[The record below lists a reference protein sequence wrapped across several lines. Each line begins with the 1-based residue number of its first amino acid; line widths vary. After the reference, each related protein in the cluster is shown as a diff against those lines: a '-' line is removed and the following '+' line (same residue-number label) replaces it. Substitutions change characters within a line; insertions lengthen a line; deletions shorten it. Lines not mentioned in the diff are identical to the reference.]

1 MHLRNLRTLA
11 AVLGCASA
19 LLALPASAKAA
30 DADNDEFSAMRVR
43 RITPLIP
50 VGKLVLQAT
59 DGRSIRL
66 SDYRGKAVLV
76 EFFLTN

>member
-30 DADNDEFSAMRVR
+30 DAANDEFSAMRVR
-43 RITPLIP
+43 RITPP
-50 VGKLVLQAT
+50 MPAGKLVLQAT

>member
-1 MHLRNLRTLA
+1 MHLRYLRSLA

-19 LLALPASAKAA
+19 LAALPASAKAA
-30 DADNDEFSAMRVR
+30 DAANDEFSGMRVR
-43 RITPLIP
+43 RITPPIP
-50 VGKLVLQAT
+50 AGKLVLQAT

>member
-1 MHLRNLRTLA
+1 MHLRDLRSLA
-11 AVLGCASA
+11 VVLACACA
-19 LLALPASAKAA
+19 LVALPASAKAA

-43 RITPLIP
+43 RITPQMP
-50 VGKLVLQAT
+50 AGKLVLQAT

>member
-66 SDYRGKAVLV
+66 SDYRGKALLV

>member
-1 MHLRNLRTLA
+1 MHLRYLRSLA

-19 LLALPASAKAA
+19 LAALPASSKAA
-30 DADNDEFSAMRVR
+30 DAANDEFSAMRVR
-43 RITPLIP
+43 RITPPIP
-50 VGKLVLQAT
+50 AGKLVLQAT

>member
-1 MHLRNLRTLA
+1 MHLRYLRSLA

-19 LLALPASAKAA
+19 LAALPASAKAA
-30 DADNDEFSAMRVR
+30 DDANDEFSAMRVR
-43 RITPLIP
+43 RITPPIP
-50 VGKLVLQAT
+50 AGKLVLQAT